1 MYALCEY
8 AIVLACQEPKLH
20 GDKMFKE
27 MNNFIANVND
37 ARKVLYEN

>member
-1 MYALCEY
+1 MCEY
-8 AIVLACQEPKLH
+8 AIVLAYQEPKLH